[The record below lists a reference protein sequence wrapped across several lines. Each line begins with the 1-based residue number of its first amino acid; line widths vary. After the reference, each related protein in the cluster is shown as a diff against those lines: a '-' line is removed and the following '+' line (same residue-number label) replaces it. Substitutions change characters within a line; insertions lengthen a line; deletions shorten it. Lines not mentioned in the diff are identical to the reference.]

1 VGFIILTSFVGH
13 FSLDTR
19 RLRQEE
25 GVTTEGTDGSS
36 CSGSVYGS
44 SISMFVYIKNSIKR
58 CTALTTGPTFLS
70 LSNEFR
76 TCLQNYAESLRN
88 RCPPP
93 TGQPATVKVCCQL
106 SIRACVPD

>member
-1 VGFIILTSFVGH
+1 MLWC
-13 FSLDTR
+13 

-25 GVTTEGTDGSS
+25 GVTSEGTDGTQVG
-36 CSGSVYGS
+36 GSVYGS

-88 RCPPP
+88 RCPP
-93 TGQPATVKVCCQL
+93 KVG
-106 SIRACVPD
+106 R